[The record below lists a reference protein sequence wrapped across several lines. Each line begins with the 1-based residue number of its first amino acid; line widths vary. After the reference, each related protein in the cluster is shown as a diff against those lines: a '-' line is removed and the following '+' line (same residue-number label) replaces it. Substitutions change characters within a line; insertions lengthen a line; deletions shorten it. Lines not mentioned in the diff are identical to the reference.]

1 MEAGCSVTNSTGGP
15 GSGADD
21 DQGTDP
27 VLLDAVCLLVADTLG
42 LGSRRLAADTP
53 LLGHMVEFD
62 SMAVVAII
70 TALEERYGIL
80 VDDEELTASIFEDV
94 ASLARFVAEKCRP

>member
-1 MEAGCSVTNSTGGP
+1 
-15 GSGADD
+15 
-21 DQGTDP
+21 
-27 VLLDAVCLLVADTLG
+27 VCLLVADTLG
-42 LGSRRLAADTP
+42 LGSRRLRPETP
-53 LLGHMVEFD
+53 LLGQMVEFD

-94 ASLARFVAEKCRP
+94 ASLARFVSDKCRP